1 MALTSPA
8 LLGSVVG
15 RSKWDL
21 DTPAL
26 CVDLD
31 AMDRNIQK
39 MAGTIIGAGKN
50 WRPHTK
56 GQKIPAIA
64 HREIAAG
71 AIGVTCAKLSEA
83 EVMVGAGIRD
93 ILIANQIVGRDKATR
108 LVNLQ
113 PHGDVMVAIDSRE
126 NAREISE
133 LAAAKGVTVRV
144 LVELNVGLNRAGVEP
159 GDAAISL
166 SEYAASLPGLRFSG
180 LMGWEAHAT
189 TILDQAKKREVIYRD
204 IGRLV
209 ESAERCRAA
218 GLPASI
224 VSCGGTGTYWI
235 TCTVPGVTEIQAGGG
250 IFHDVHYAEHYGV
263 PGHEFAMTIVATVT
277 SRPTPTRIVTDAG
290 HKTMNGNQGV
300 PRPLGVEGVT
310 KVRLSAE
317 HGAIELEE
325 PNDRLKVGDKI
336 EFIVGYSDFTTY
348 VHEEMFAIRGGTVEQ
363 VWPILGRGKLR

>member
-8 LLGSVVG
+8 LLGSYVG

-21 DTPAL
+21 DTPSL

-31 AMDRNIQK
+31 VMERNIKK
-39 MAGTIIGAGKN
+39 MSSTIIGAGKN

-64 HREIAAG
+64 HKELAAG
-71 AIGVTCAKLSEA
+71 AIGVTCAKLGEA
-83 EVMVGAGIRD
+83 EVMAGAGIRD
-93 ILIANQIVGRDKATR
+93 ILIANQVVGREKVTR

-113 PHGDVMVAIDSRE
+113 PHADVMVAVDSQE
-126 NAREISE
+126 NAREISD
-133 LAAAKGVTVRV
+133 LAVAKGVKVRV

-159 GDAAISL
+159 GEAALRL
-166 SEYAASLPGLRFSG
+166 SEFASSLPGLRYSG
-180 LMGWEAHAT
+180 LMAWEAHAT
-189 TILDQAKKREVIYRD
+189 TILDPAQKREVIYRD

-209 ESAERCRAA
+209 ASAEQCRAA
-218 GLPASI
+218 GLSASI
-224 VSCGGTGTYWI
+224 VSCGGTGTYWV

-250 IFHDVHYAEHYGV
+250 IFHDVHYAKDYGV
-263 PGHEFAMTIVATVT
+263 DHEFAMTIVATVT

-290 HKTMNGNQGV
+290 HKTMNGNQGT
-300 PRPLGVEGVT
+300 PRPLGVEGV
-310 KVRLSAE
+310 KRLGLSAE
-317 HGAIELEE
+317 HGTIHLEE
-325 PNDRLKVGDKI
+325 PNDTLKVGDKI

-348 VHEEMFAIRGGTVEQ
+348 VHEEMFGIRNGMVEQ

>member
-8 LLGSVVG
+8 TLGTLVG

-31 AMDRNIQK
+31 VMQRNIQK
-39 MAGTIIGAGKN
+39 MAGLILGSGKN

-64 HREIAAG
+64 HKEIAAG
-71 AIGVTCAKLSEA
+71 AIGVTCAKLGEA
-83 EVMVGAGIRD
+83 EVMAGAGIRD
-93 ILIANQIVGRDKATR
+93 ILIANEIVGREKVTR
-108 LVNLQ
+108 LVNVQ
-113 PHGDVMVAIDSRE
+113 PHADVMVAIDSRE

-159 GDAAISL
+159 GEPALRL
-166 SEYAASLPGLRFSG
+166 SEFAAGLPGLRYSG
-180 LMGWEAHAT
+180 LMAWEAHAT
-189 TILDQAKKREVIYRD
+189 TILDQDEKRRVIARD
-204 IGRLV
+204 IGRLTA
-209 ESAERCRAA
+209 SAQQCRDA
-218 GLPASI
+218 GLPANI

-235 TCTVPGVTEIQAGGG
+235 TCTMPGVTEIQAGGG

-263 PGHEFAMTIVATVT
+263 DHEFAMTIMATVV
-277 SRPTPTRIVTDAG
+277 SRPTPTRIIVDAG
-290 HKTMNGNQGV
+290 HKTMNGNQGT
-300 PRPLGVEGVT
+300 PRPLGLDRVE
-310 KVRLSAE
+310 KVKLSAE
-317 HGAIELEE
+317 HGTVELAAA
-325 PNDRLKVGDKI
+325 NDSLKVGDKL

-348 VHEEMFAIRGGTVEQ
+348 VHEEMFAIRNGMVEQ